1 VGSQR
6 RLLRLVFA
14 AMYIAVNLRLL
25 RILALNDG
33 EAALAIMA
41 HAANQFLFLVMFL
54 PVMYGPQAISAVWTF
69 GCSCWIALRAET
81 YILRPRFHVS

>member
-1 VGSQR
+1 MGSQR

-41 HAANQFLFLVMFL
+41 HVPNQFLFLVMFL
-54 PVMYGPQAISAVWTF
+54 PVM
-69 GCSCWIALRAET
+69 LRAT
-81 YILRPRFHVS
+81 GYFSGMDVRV

>member
-1 VGSQR
+1 MGSQR

-33 EAALAIMA
+33 GAALAIMA
-41 HAANQFLFLVMFL
+41 HVPNQFLFLVMFL
-54 PVMYGPQAISAVWTF
+54 PVM
-69 GCSCWIALRAET
+69 LRAT
-81 YILRPRFHVS
+81 GYFSGMDFRV